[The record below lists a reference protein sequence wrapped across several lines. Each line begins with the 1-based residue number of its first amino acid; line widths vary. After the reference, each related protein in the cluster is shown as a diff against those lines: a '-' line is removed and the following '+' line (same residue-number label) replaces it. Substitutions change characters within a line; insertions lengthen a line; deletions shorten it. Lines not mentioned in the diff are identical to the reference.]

1 MKKLLSSLLVA
12 CLMFVA
18 SISATSAVGT
28 ITADE
33 QKIIDAL
40 QAGVEVDGVKVT
52 LQAADINAA
61 KTYLTNNDV
70 DAATVSTVLSNITAA
85 KDYMKQ
91 NHIKDVASIK
101 GAHASEILKYAQ
113 AAASALGLTLSVGAD
128 GTVTVKD
135 ADGKLVY
142 STAQVIKKTGYDLTQ
157 TVAMAGG
164 LVAVLLAAGLIAK
177 RKELLA

>member
-28 ITADE
+28 ITAKE
-33 QKIIDAL
+33 QQIIDAL

-61 KTYLTNNDV
+61 KTYLTNNDIT
-70 DAATVSTVLSNITAA
+70 DDQVSTVLSQISAA
-85 KDYMKQ
+85 KSYMQTNK
-91 NHIKDVASIK
+91 IKDIASIK
-101 GAHASEILKYAQ
+101 GAHATAILKYAQ
-113 AAASALGLTLSVGAD
+113 AAASALNLTLTVGAD

-135 ADGKLVY
+135 ASGKLVY

>member
-52 LQAADINAA
+52 LQASDINAA

-70 DAATVSTVLSNITAA
+70 DAATVSKVLSNITAA

-101 GAHASEILKYAQ
+101 GAHASAILKYAQ
-113 AAASALGLTLSVGAD
+113 AAASALGLTVSVGAD
-128 GTVTVKD
+128 GTVSVKD
-135 ADGKLVY
+135 ASGKLVY